1 MFVLLMFA
9 TLQDQLA
16 SGYKVTSRTE
26 HFDACSDEWYKVLFF
41 YANLAEDQECM
52 GHLWF
57 LQCDMQMFLL
67 LPILMW
73 IFTKSKIWGIV
84 SSFIPIITCL
94 IIRFVYG
101 FYYEF
106 TANTFLPAY
115 DSANGGEW
123 GNDSYFKPWT
133 WMSTYFIGVAL
144 AMWMIM
150 IDEKKQKFV
159 IKAWQYWSCMLMAA
173 FIMMSLM
180 FWPYQD
186 VKDLPNGR
194 WGKTANSMYYALG
207 GQGGPA
213 WGVGLALM
221 TIAFKYMDEDSEN
234 NGNGQKSMVKALLSL
249 EIWQPLNKLC
259 FVMYLVHELMV
270 FDWWQVDS
278 QVPAYYDE
286 WGFALYSFGFWCLT
300 AFAGLI
306 LWFVMEK
313 PLANM
318 VTMFMAWILGFGQKR
333 SSNAKYE
340 AVGEQKHAEVDKV
353 ESGIKSPNEKET
365 VELSEIKEHSPV
377 LTLNVNRA

>member
-1 MFVLLMFA
+1 M
-9 TLQDQLA
+9 
-16 SGYKVTSRTE
+16 
-26 HFDACSDEWYKVLFF
+26 
-41 YANLAEDQECM
+41 
-52 GHLWF
+52 
-57 LQCDMQMFLL
+57 LL
-67 LPILMW
+67 LLLLLMW

-84 SSFIPIITCL
+84 SSVILIIVCL

-106 TANTFLPAY
+106 TANIRIPAY
-115 DSANGGEW
+115 QPANGGNYI
-123 GNDSYFKPWT
+123 GDSYIKPWA
-133 WMSTYFIGVAL
+133 WMSAYFLAVAL
-144 AMWMIM
+144 AMGMII
-150 IDEKKQKFV
+150 IDKRKKPFV
-159 IKAWQYWSCMLMAA
+159 LKSWQYWSCMVMAA
-173 FIMMSLM
+173 FILMSLM

-186 VKDLPNGR
+186 VKDLPDGR

-207 GQGGPA
+207 KGGPA
-213 WGVGLALM
+213 WSVGLALM
-221 TIAFKYMDEDSEN
+221 TIAFKYMDEDSKN

-259 FVMYLVHELMV
+259 YIMYLLHELMV
-270 FDWWQVDS
+270 FYWWQVDS

-333 SSNAKYE
+333 SSKAKYE
-340 AVGEQKHAEVDKV
+340 AVEQQQTVAEVDRV
-353 ESGIKSPNEKET
+353 ESGIKSPNET
-365 VELSEIKEHSPV
+365 VALELSERKEHSPY
-377 LTLNVNRA
+377 TLEVNRA

>member
-259 FVMYLVHELMV
+259 YIMYLLHELMV
-270 FDWWQVDS
+270 FYWWQMDLE
-278 QVPAYYDE
+278 VPSYYDE
-286 WGFALYSFGFWCLT
+286 WGFVLISCGFWFLT

-313 PLANM
+313 PLADM
-318 VTMFMAWILGFGQKR
+318 VAMFMAWIMRCGQNR
-333 SSNAKYE
+333 SSNAKYKAVEEPVADVE
-340 AVGEQKHAEVDKV
+340 A
-353 ESGIKSPNEKET
+353 
-365 VELSEIKEHSPV
+365 VELSEKKEHSPNY
-377 LTLNVNRA
+377 TLSVNRA